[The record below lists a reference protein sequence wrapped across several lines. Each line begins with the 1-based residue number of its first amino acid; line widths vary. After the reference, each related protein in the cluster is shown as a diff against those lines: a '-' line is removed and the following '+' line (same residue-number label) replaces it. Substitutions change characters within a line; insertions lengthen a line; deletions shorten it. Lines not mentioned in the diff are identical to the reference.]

1 MTVPSNRDAAV
12 LVLGASRGLG
22 RGIAEA
28 LARIGF
34 TVGVGCRKQED
45 AENVSGAIR
54 ASHGR
59 AVPIVVDVTRSD
71 TVEVA
76 VGAVRGAASH
86 FAGLVNNAGVIHP
99 IGHIAD
105 TDPTLWAEALHANL
119 SGPYLG
125 VRAALPHMA
134 AGSIIVNV
142 SSGAA
147 SNSMEGWGAYC
158 CTKAGLAM
166 LTRMIDHEYRA
177 KGIHAYGFRP
187 GVVDTDMQG
196 GHPGCLRSGPRICP
210 ARRLMSAIRPYGSGS
225 KPPGRRLGAARE
237 AEIRRTSGVPGSSP
251 VRRVRSAPD
260 GRRGRAAGF
269 RA

>member
-1 MTVPSNRDAAV
+1 MPVLSNRDAAV

-34 TVGVGCRKQED
+34 TVGVGCRKPED
-45 AENVSGAIR
+45 AEDVSGAIR

-71 TVEVA
+71 TVEAA
-76 VGAVRGAASH
+76 VGAVRGAASR

-105 TDPTLWAEALHANL
+105 TDPTLWVEALHANL
-119 SGPYLG
+119 LGPYLG
-125 VRAALPHMA
+125 ARAALPHLD
-134 AGSIIVNV
+134 AGGVIVNV

-147 SNSMEGWGAYC
+147 SNPMEGWGAYC

-196 GHPGCLRSGPRICP
+196 DIRASGINPVSKLSRSDLVPVTVP
-210 ARRLMSAIRPYGSGS
+210 AEAVAWLFAERPADLSGQEVDVRNPAIRE
-225 KPPGRRLGAARE
+225 RIEAAR
-237 AEIRRTSGVPGSSP
+237 AK
-251 VRRVRSAPD
+251 
-260 GRRGRAAGF
+260 AGCG
-269 RA
+269 AGG